1 MSGFVSKSKIKRVI
15 YKPIPKVQG
24 ICTIWDWDDRSQKYK
39 KRNLGNRFYAY
50 KKIDGRQ
57 KALSFETYEEAKRWR
72 MSDSFIEIEAPI
84 GLKFKEVREDYFR
97 HKKNKLRVTT
107 YESYLSI
114 SKHLEF
120 FNSFAVR
127 EITARVID
135 EWLKFV
141 KQPEYL
147 KTQHKSRMTYR
158 PELSVL
164 RQILT
169 YCSEYKDEAY
179 QVPIK
184 KRHYADSVI
193 DEQRYQRARAEN
205 RFKYIPKDECDQF
218 LGELFKQSEKNAKTA
233 ALYMLALFQMGTGC
247 RIGEVAALRIE
258 DFNFDR
264 QEVAVYQTVQWARA
278 KGRETQIS
286 DLTKTGDLRVVPLTK
301 PLCDAIQRFIQ
312 LTGLTR
318 GLVFSTNGLQPVGY
332 RSIQYYYNRAFK
344 RLGMKWTSTHILR
357 HSFATDFLEKTGDR
371 SALQGIL
378 GHKHQRQTDHYAKI
392 TDIAKARGMKQYE
405 EASKASRLLLIPQAP
420 QLGGLQK
427 ANLRERL
434 V

>member
-1 MSGFVSKSKIKRVI
+1 MSGSVSKAKMKRVI

-24 ICTIWDWDDRSQKYK
+24 ICTIWDWDDRSREYK
-39 KRNLGNRFYAY
+39 KRNSDNRFYAY

-57 KALSFETYEEAKRWR
+57 KAMSFQTYEEAKRWR
-72 MSDSFIEIEAPI
+72 NSSSFFEIEAPV
-84 GLKFKEVREDYFR
+84 GLTFKEVRERYFK
-97 HKKNKLRVTT
+97 HKKDKLRITT

-120 FNSFAVR
+120 FNSFEVS
-127 EITARVID
+127 EITTRLID
-135 EWLKFV
+135 KWLESV

-147 KTQHKSRMTYR
+147 KIQHKSRMTYK

-164 RQILT
+164 RQILIH
-169 YCSEYKDEAY
+169 YSEYIDEAY
-179 QVPIK
+179 QIPIK

-193 DEQRYQRARAEN
+193 NEQRYQRAKAEN
-205 RFKYIPKDECDQF
+205 RFKYIPKGECDQF

-233 ALYMLALFQMGTGC
+233 ALYMLALFQMNTGC
-247 RIGEVAALRIE
+247 RVGEVAALRIE

-264 QEVAVYQTVQWARA
+264 QEAAVFQTVQWARA

-301 PLCDAIQRFIQ
+301 SLCDALQRFIQ
-312 LTGLTR
+312 LTGRTR
-318 GLVFSTNGLQPVGY
+318 GLVFSTNGLQPIGY
-332 RSIQYYYNRAFK
+332 RTIQYHYNSAFK

-405 EASKASRLLLIPQAP
+405 EASNAPRLLLVPQAT